1 MLMDALRSSRI
12 KRKESLCH
20 CHTVKTSYVSL
31 FTTVK
36 NHTDVYS
43 NTPQNLYKDFITF
56 VESERSVIFGI
67 YSVALKKVLWY
78 LKVKGHNL

>member
-12 KRKESLCH
+12 QRKESLCH

-31 FTTVK
+31 YTTVK
-36 NHTDVYS
+36 NHT